1 MRVLILGATGRI
13 GRLALARALADG
25 HDVVALTRH
34 PQAIASV
41 DHLRLVP
48 GDVTDPT
55 AVSRAVA
62 GVECVLAAIGPH
74 ENSADAERSVELG
87 ARNLV
92 AAMEH
97 EGIRRIVTLSGAA
110 VDSAGDRKPMF
121 DQLASR
127 VVRVFARHVVGAKQR
142 EYEVIA
148 ATSLAW
154 TALRPPLVSDGS
166 ARGYRL
172 ELNLLP
178 GARVRRADIADAL
191 VDQLTDSTFLRQ
203 APFVL
208 PVEPPARR

>member
-13 GRLALARALADG
+13 GRLALTRALADG
-25 HDVVALTRH
+25 HDVVALTRR

-41 DHLRLVP
+41 DHLTLVP

-62 GVECVLAAIGPH
+62 VVECVLAAIGPR

-92 AAMEH
+92 AAMER

-110 VDSAGDRKPMF
+110 VDSAGDRKPLF

-172 ELNLLP
+172 ALNLQP

-208 PVEPPARR
+208 PVEPPARG